1 MICTIHDK
9 LNTRCNCTELAYNE
23 FISKKF
29 VVVLYII
36 IKFLRR
42 FIIVAVI
49 SVFTNLN
56 IWSFRIY
63 RGMFFNSRTI
73 LSTVASS
80 TVPRICPTQRASSIS
95 TVTCPVKALVEAT
108 PISGPTWM
116 YVPESVFL
124 GIEAPTTLQMPYT
137 KAPLLRANCMA
148 ATVPSGHTSFVTPY
162 TSQRRSR
169 MPQKEAG

>member
-1 MICTIHDK
+1 MSSYCWCLPWRQSMGRKGMEQKRELPPNCPYTSCLRWRGQSDAR
-9 LNTRCNCTELAYNE
+9 NT
-23 FISKKF
+23 
-29 VVVLYII
+29 
-36 IKFLRR
+36 
-42 FIIVAVI
+42 
-49 SVFTNLN
+49 
-56 IWSFRIY
+56 
-63 RGMFFNSRTI
+63 M
-73 LSTVASS
+73 ASS